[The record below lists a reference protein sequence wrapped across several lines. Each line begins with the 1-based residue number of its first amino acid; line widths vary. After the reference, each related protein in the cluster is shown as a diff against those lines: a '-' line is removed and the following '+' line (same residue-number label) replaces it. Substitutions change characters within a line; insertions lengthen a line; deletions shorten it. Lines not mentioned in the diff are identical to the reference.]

1 MPRTRKPTREEIW
14 DRRAAINEKARSAK
28 LRLPEGIAEIR
39 HALGLSQAEFAKVFS
54 LTTRQVSEMERGG
67 ANPTV
72 ATLERIGRVFGFQV
86 GFVPSATPGAP

>member
-1 MPRTRKPTREEIW
+1 MPRIRKPTREEIW
-14 DRRAAINEKARSAK
+14 DRRTAINEKARSAQ
-28 LRLPEGIAEIR
+28 LRLPEGIAEMR

-72 ATLERIGRVFGFQV
+72 ATLERIGRVFGFQI
-86 GFVPSATPGAP
+86 GFVPRATPGAP